1 MIGGEAYPIRTD
13 FRTAVR
19 YALLVLGG
27 DLTEEQF
34 FSLWFPEQRP
44 ENLEEALRAVGQFY
58 HMGRPPAEGDGPTPY
73 DLGKDAGAIFAAFRR
88 HYGIDLSRESMH
100 WWHFLSLLEGL
111 ITHSFRQRVG
121 YRTADLRG
129 RSAEERAEILRYRR
143 MYALE
148 GEEDLPSHLRY
159 LEALAARARREQ
171 EANVSPSGPSA
182 GEAPQSFA
190 RHAAETGPAPQPA
203 VCQSAEGAAQRTA
216 HQTAEGAAQPTARQT
231 AKSGNTPGPAG
242 RNESQE
248 GK

>member
-34 FSLWFPEQRP
+34 FSLWFPERRP

-121 YRTADLRG
+121 YRTAD
-129 RSAEERAEILRYRR
+129 ERAEILRYRR

-159 LEALAARARREQ
+159 LEALAARVRREQ

-203 VCQSAEGAAQRTA
+203 VCQ
-216 HQTAEGAAQPTARQT
+216 TAEGAAQSTARQT